1 LFIEDLVPIKNWLL
15 FLLLFFV
22 FFFFTT
28 EAYAVEGPLSG
39 LPSLSID
46 PGQAGSPQ
54 QISLTLQILLLITVL
69 SLAPAMVLMVTSFT
83 RILVVLGFLRNAMG
97 IQQLPPNQVIV
108 TLALFLTLFVM
119 RPVLEEVYIEA
130 YKPLQEGAITTSQAM
145 ERAIVP
151 VRGFMLSQ
159 ARDEELSLMISL
171 SDSERPE
178 TPEDVSTLVLL
189 PAFMLSELKTAFQM
203 GVVLFVPFL
212 VIDMIVSSILMSM
225 GMIML
230 PPMLVSLPFKVLL
243 FVLANGW
250 DLVVVSLVKSFA

>member
-1 LFIEDLVPIKNWLL
+1 MITIRGWPLKVV
-15 FLLLFFV
+15 LLFFICV
-22 FFFFTT
+22 LAGGASAAEVSLPT
-28 EAYAVEGPLSG
+28 
-39 LPSLSID
+39 LPSMNLSVGQ
-46 PGQAGSPQ
+46 PGDPQ
-54 QISLTLQILLLITVL
+54 QLSVTIQILLMITIL

-108 TLALFLTLFVM
+108 TLALFLSLFVM
-119 RPVLEEVYIEA
+119 RPVWEEVYLEA
-130 YKPLQEGAITTSQAM
+130 YKPLQSGQIQADQ
-145 ERAIVP
+145 ALN
-151 VRGFMLSQ
+151 RGLQPIRQFMLSQ
-159 ARDEELSLMISL
+159 TRDEELSLMISL
-171 SDSERPE
+171 SDMERPE

-203 GVVLFVPFL
+203 GVVIFVPFL

-250 DLVVVSLVKSFA
+250 NLVVVSLVKSFN